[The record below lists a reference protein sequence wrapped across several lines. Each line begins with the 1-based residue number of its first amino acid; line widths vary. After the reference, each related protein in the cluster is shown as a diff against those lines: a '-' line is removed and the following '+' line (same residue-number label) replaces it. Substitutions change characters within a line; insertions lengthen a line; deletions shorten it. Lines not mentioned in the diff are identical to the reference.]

1 MLKNIIIV
9 SLVFFISNCGFKS
22 QFAKQNLSPDMKNVC
37 IILTPTENYERIVK
51 SRLGDVISQKNSCN
65 ETHRFFVILGVS
77 VNSMQQISS
86 SIGAALLYNT
96 NMTVNY
102 NIYEKIDQSMSI
114 EEIQKLAK
122 TNTKNQNVES
132 FEDPDDDN
140 MDDVDNTILLRAKQ
154 KKIYNGSVYQNG
166 QYIGSPMDLMAQ
178 YNAKLRS
185 FDELAMNIIP
195 ELSSDIINRIDLYL
209 QNNETFNSDFDIP
222 PSVIKY
228 RTKLKIIR

>member
-1 MLKNIIIV
+1 MLKNIITAI
-9 SLVFFISNCGFKS
+9 LVLFLSNCGFKS
-22 QFAKQNLSPDMKNVC
+22 QFAKQNLSPDMRNVC
-37 IILTPTENYERIVK
+37 IILTPTENYERIIK
-51 SRLGDVISQKNSCN
+51 SRLGDVISRQNSCSEN
-65 ETHRFFVILGVS
+65 HRFFIILTVS

-102 NIYEKIDQSMSI
+102 DIYEKIDQSMSI
-114 EEIQKLAK
+114 EEIQKLAR
-122 TNTKNQNVES
+122 TNPKNQNVES
-132 FEDPDDDN
+132 FEESDDN
-140 MDDVDNTILLRAKQ
+140 NADDADNAILLRAKQ
-154 KKIYNGSVYQNG
+154 KKIYNGFVYQNG

-178 YNAKLRS
+178 YSAKLRS

-195 ELSSDIINRIDLYL
+195 ELSSDIVNRIDLYT
-209 QNNETFNSDFDIP
+209 QNNETFNSDLDLP